1 VLKFNFEYITIM
13 IYILW
18 EELGMIALNNSIIEY
33 LAYAHAITANF
44 GHNGESVSKIIDYVN
59 PIV

>member
-1 VLKFNFEYITIM
+1 M
-13 IYILW
+13 IYTLW

-44 GHNGESVSKIIDYVN
+44 GHNGESVSKIIGYVN